1 MTNVREKLDSALDR
15 IKAGR
20 LTVGDIDLACSLV
33 SSVDSETAR
42 RKWPSLH
49 KLVLCLDME
58 ATLRAEPTDP
68 PVLSPARIRAYEER
82 YPAAEVSEVQTADVH
97 LVQPRPHPPGFL
109 IGLLTRVDDLGPRRS
124 RHIGRWGFIG
134 PCGPD
139 DQNLGISA
147 VWRLERADGTI
158 IGIVGDATAF
168 GSWATEERTV
178 DAAWQAAAKLEAGR
192 VAAQTDEL
200 KATCDEAQH
209 VLDESARRKQRTAG
223 LHSCDHCRSLWHRQ
237 VDPAL
242 VLQPWMR
249 IEVEDAAGAVMYD
262 GTVEGFGPV
271 LMDAVTRRADAEFL
285 ARDQR
290 VRELEDVLEDAQ
302 SVISMRERRIALLVI
317 GEAALLLTIVV
328 LIVLLVVLRNPPT

>member
-1 MTNVREKLDSALDR
+1 MTDLRENLDSALDR
-15 IKAGR
+15 IKAGH

-68 PVLSPARIRAYEER
+68 PVLSPARIREYEER

-97 LVQPRPHPPGFL
+97 LVQPRPHPPGFT
-109 IGLLTRVDDLGPRRS
+109 IGELVHRERGVLSGE
-124 RHIGRWGFIG
+124 WGFVCPDG
-134 PCGPD
+134 PAELRHPT
-139 DQNLGISA
+139 LIA
-147 VWRLERADGTI
+147 VRTQSGGRCHGSVFGTWSSEAAAI
-158 IGIVGDATAF
+158 
-168 GSWATEERTV
+168 
-178 DAAWQAAAKLEAGR
+178 DAAWQAAAKLEADR

-200 KATCDEAQH
+200 KATCEEAQQ
-209 VLDESARRKQRTAG
+209 VLDESHRRKQRTAE

-249 IEVEDAAGAVMYD
+249 VEVEDAAGAVLYD
-262 GTVEGFGPV
+262 GTVEGFGPA
-271 LMDAVTRRADAEFL
+271 LANAVTQRALTEVEALRSALVVQENL
-285 ARDQR
+285 ARDWKQVAANKMR
-290 VRELEDVLEDAQ
+290 LSWWLGGIVL
-302 SVISMRERRIALLVI
+302 ALLI
-317 GEAALLLTIVV
+317 GV
-328 LIVLLVVLRNPPT
+328 LIVLLVVLRNPPPT